1 MLVSMTGFG
10 RSVCEAPFGRLVAEI
25 QSVNRKYLEIFISLP
40 KEFNRF
46 DPEIR
51 KWVSES
57 ISRGQVS
64 VRLFLTPSEE
74 VLNQLMPDP
83 ALLKRLKKAWVKLAR
98 VCKTSEKEISL
109 SFLLQHL
116 PPLSQG
122 ELEGQEEEQ
131 LAALKE
137 CIQEALQG
145 VVAMKRRE
153 GQSLAIDIGQR
164 LIELERMLRSIE
176 KLAPDSVAKQ
186 RQKLQERI
194 REVLEPGAELDER
207 ILREVAFFAEKVDI
221 AEEITRF
228 HSHIGQFREILQS
241 KNGPVGRKLDFL
253 VQEIGREINTI
264 GSKSADAA
272 ISRLIVEGKSEL
284 EKVREQIQNIE

>member
-25 QSVNRKYLEIFISLP
+25 QSVNRKYLEMFISLP

-64 VRLFLTPSEE
+64 IRLFLTPSEE

-83 ALLKRLKKAWVKLAR
+83 ALLKRMKKAWVKLAK
-98 VCKTSEKEISL
+98 VCGTSEKEIGL
-109 SFLLQHL
+109 PFLLQHL

-122 ELEGQEEEQ
+122 ELEGREEEQ
-131 LAALKE
+131 LAVLKK

-145 VVAMKRRE
+145 VVSMKRRE
-153 GQSLAIDIGQR
+153 GQSLSIDIGQR
-164 LIELERMLRSIE
+164 LIELERMLRSVE
-176 KLAPDSVAKQ
+176 KLAPDSIAKQ

-194 REVLEPGAELDER
+194 REVLAPGAELDER

-284 EKVREQIQNIE
+284 EKVREQIQNVE